1 MRFEEA
7 LPILEGKL
15 YTWAEWRQKA
25 ERPTAAISRVYEGQ
39 IGRAETTDTTS
50 PQERYVI
57 RQAMV
62 YEAGIIEDALRR
74 CSQEQ
79 KQLVFRR
86 YVKRETWEEI
96 IEALHMSRRTAYR
109 VRDQALAVVASA
121 LGIWEDGGVA

>member
-1 MRFEEA
+1 MRFEDA

-15 YTWAEWRQKA
+15 YAWAEWRQRDD
-25 ERPTAAISRVYEGQ
+25 RPTAAISSVYEGQ

-86 YVKRETWEEI
+86 YVQRETWGEI
-96 IEALHMSRRTAYR
+96 AEGLHLGERTVYR
-109 VRDQALAVVASA
+109 VRDQALAIVACA
-121 LGIWEDGGVA
+121 LGVWEEG